1 MLSARCSEISQKADA
16 PFIAAGAG
24 HGLFVRTREA
34 TTLTAVVKEDG
45 IEKGLDALFT
55 ETDRVARF
63 GFTATELTRQKQLLQ
78 RAFERAVA
86 EKDQQES
93 RSFAEE
99 FIRNFTTDEPIPG
112 IVYESQLHQR
122 FLPEITLAEI
132 NKLARSWASDKNRV
146 VVVNAPER
154 PGLAVP
160 DATKL
165 ASVIKAASAKNLTAY
180 VDAVTSAPL
189 VETPPTPERSQ
200 RPPPKRRTASRSGSC
215 RTASRSSSSR
225 RRSKT
230 TSWCFARSAPAARR
244 SRAMRTTLRHRPRCR
259 S

>member
-1 MLSARCSEISQKADA
+1 M
-16 PFIAAGAG
+16 
-24 HGLFVRTREA
+24 RTREA

-93 RSFAEE
+93 ASFADE

-132 NKLARSWASDKNRV
+132 NKLARNWASDKNRV
-146 VVVNAPER
+146 VVVNAPDK

-165 ASVIKAASAKNLTAY
+165 AAVIKAASAKNL
-180 VDAVTSAPL
+180 DRL
-189 VETPPTPERSQ
+189 
-200 RPPPKRRTASRSGSC
+200 
-215 RTASRSSSSR
+215 R
-225 RRSKT
+225 RR
-230 TSWCFARSAPAARR
+230 RHVGAARR
-244 SRAMRTTLRHRPRCR
+244 NAAHAGDGREDHDQRGIRHHGVGAFERRESRPQADDVQG
-259 S
+259 